1 MSKRTVADLE
11 QAVRHAPEDAALRHL
26 LAAEYAQSGNYESA
40 KAEFFHALTL
50 NPGAHVARFQ
60 LGLLL
65 LTSGDTTAG
74 VRVWEPLES
83 LADNAPL
90 KLFKRGIEALL
101 RGERALCKRHL
112 LEGISVNTDNPP
124 LNDDIR
130 GILARMK
137 DTPGSV
143 RTDFSLYGATR
154 H

>member
-1 MSKRTVADLE
+1 MSKRTLSDLE
-11 QAVRHAPEDAALRHL
+11 RAVRDEPENVALRHL
-26 LAAEYAQSGNYESA
+26 LAAEYAQSGDYESA

-65 LTSGDTTAG
+65 LTSGDTTAAL
-74 VRVWEPLES
+74 RVWEPLES
-83 LADNAPL
+83 LPGEAPL

-101 RGERALCKRHL
+101 RDERALGKRLL
-112 LEGISVNTDNPP
+112 LEGIAANTDNLP
-124 LNDDIR
+124 LNDDMR

-137 DTPGSV
+137 DEPGAV
-143 RTDFSLYGATR
+143 RTDFSLYGSNR